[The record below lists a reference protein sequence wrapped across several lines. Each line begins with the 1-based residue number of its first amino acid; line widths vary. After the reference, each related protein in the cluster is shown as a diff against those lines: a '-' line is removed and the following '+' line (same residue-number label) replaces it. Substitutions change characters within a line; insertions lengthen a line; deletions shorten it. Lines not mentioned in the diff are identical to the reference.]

1 MLEKVKAYFEMEYEE
16 TKALLEREDRPWWV
30 DPNEQIDK
38 SIQRCL
44 GVTQFIQTVGVTY
57 EDLNCYDEI
66 RERFEKLRKT
76 IDN

>member
-1 MLEKVKAYFEMEYEE
+1 MLEKVKEYLEMEYEE
-16 TKALLEREDRPWWV
+16 TETFLKKEDRPWWV

-44 GVTQFIQTVGVTY
+44 GVTQFIQTVGVAY
-57 EDLNCYDEI
+57 EDLKCYDEI
-66 RERFEKLRKT
+66 RERFEKLRKS